1 VKLATNW
8 IENDG
13 RSPGLM
19 LAHAHG
25 WGTILDV
32 ELRDG
37 TVELEMPAWVYEFAM
52 TGGPKDVLRYRVS
65 VKLDREAL
73 GDAMKIAERLHA
85 IIRHNKIDMTV
96 HGLGEVVAGYLA
108 ALRRCDGEIT
118 KMLEQLEKPARPGVA
133 A

>member
-1 VKLATNW
+1 MKLSTNW

-37 TVELEMPAWVYEFAM
+37 TVELEMPAWCYEFALS
-52 TGGPKDVLRYRVS
+52 GAPKDVLRYRINVEWDQATID
-65 VKLDREAL
+65 KA
-73 GDAMKIAERLHA
+73 AMELAKPVVDFIK
-85 IIRHNKIDMTV
+85 HNNIDMTK
-96 HGLGEVVAGYLA
+96 HTLDEVIEGYFSAQRKCEQVIAKQVRAYLEAG
-108 ALRRCDGEIT
+108 R
-118 KMLEQLEKPARPGVA
+118 
-133 A
+133 